1 MMIAAKG
8 ATPDTIGEVL
18 SDIQAEGV
26 LAMQIIERHRAMLR
40 SHQLQKKPID
50 LHAVV
55 KESLALVA
63 PDMRARQIEVNV
75 NLSSNPCVI
84 SGDQVLLQQVLVIL
98 VINAMDAMAE
108 MPPPRRH
115 VTITSEVRAANVE
128 VTVRDTGSGLPAD
141 IIGTLFTPFVTTKS
155 HGLGIGLTIAR
166 KIVDAH
172 GGTIEARNNPEGGAT
187 FTVTLRTAES
197 GAPDDAAAVLARDR
211 ARSRTLPME
220 G

>member
-1 MMIAAKG
+1 MQLAQLNR
-8 ATPDTIGEVL
+8 VL
-18 SDIQAEGV
+18 
-26 LAMQIIERHRAMLR
+26 
-40 SHQLQKKPID
+40 
-50 LHAVV
+50 
-55 KESLALVA
+55 
-63 PDMRARQIEVNV
+63 RQIAVDV

-98 VINAMDAMAE
+98 MINAMDAMAE
-108 MPPPRRH
+108 MPPARRH
-115 VTITSEVRAANVE
+115 LTITSEVRGADVE

-155 HGLGIGLTIAR
+155 HGVGIGLTIAR
-166 KIVDAH
+166 TIVDAH

-187 FTVTLRTAES
+187 FTVTLRAAAS
-197 GAPDDAAAVLARDR
+197 GVSDDAGAVLAHDR